1 MQLTSPSLGVV
12 LSGDRLVAAALGRHG
27 VETFVV
33 EAEQPGATLRAEL
46 DARRLKART
55 VAIGLP
61 RGSVTVK
68 PIDLP
73 PVAGVL
79 RDMVKFEL
87 ERHLPFPAEDAPFD
101 FLPLPLNGDSSL
113 ASGRRV
119 LVAAADRRIVDSA
132 VRLVE
137 EARLR
142 PVSMTLAAHDLLG
155 LVRVPSNKHVVWVHR
170 SGDASDLLFLAGGT
184 MVLSR
189 SVPSADEGRITDEIR
204 RSFTVTRWRGCDAV
218 WVSGDGGPPLKK
230 TITPLNELGAPVTE
244 PPYTLRARK
253 LLAAAEDKS
262 GAAQLAIAVAA
273 GRGVRPLDLIPDT
286 LRPRRLT
293 RPQMTTLGLAGVAI
307 LLAVIALLAPGYR
320 ARRQLAA
327 LNADIARMAP
337 DVRGVEKV
345 LAELDAKRR
354 LLATIQSLETTAI
367 RPLPVLRELTDLLPS
382 DAWLTTVSL
391 DSKGIELTG
400 QAAAASGL
408 IPVLENSPRFARVEF
423 ASPVTRG
430 RDKEQF
436 RIRAAWE
443 TPTAASDSGLG
454 PGNAAAMPVVPPA
467 APAAAAAP
475 PPTLGMPR
483 PMPGVSA
490 PPGPP
495 PAASPAPSRPPLPNR
510 IGEPR

>member
-113 ASGRRV
+113 VSGRRV

-345 LAELDAKRR
+345 LGELDAKRR

-367 RPLPVLRELTDLLPS
+367 RPLPVLR
-382 DAWLTTVSL
+382 
-391 DSKGIELTG
+391 ELTG